1 MKEFNSPSQEEFR
14 QLFDEHWNGLY
25 AFAYNILK
33 NKQSVEDCV
42 QNVFVDFWNR
52 AHQIRILHTKAY
64 LYQSVKNQCAKSLA
78 KQKRFNY
85 AVDLSYLATEP
96 KILLEEKRNSKNE
109 VLKEV
114 YQQISLLPEKCQEVF
129 RYSKIEKKSNK
140 QIASELGIS
149 VSTVEN
155 HMNKA
160 LRLLRNALP
169 NHLYILFVI
178 FF

>member
-1 MKEFNSPSQEEFR
+1 MKETNSLSRQELK

-33 NKQSVEDCV
+33 NKQSAEDSV
-42 QNVFVDFWNR
+42 QNVFVDFWSR
-52 AHQIRILHTKAY
+52 SGQIKILHTKAY
-64 LYQSVKNQCAKSLA
+64 LYQSVKNQCAKSLV
-78 KQKRFNY
+78 KQKRYNY
-85 AVDLSYLATEP
+85 AVDLSNLATEP

-109 VLKEV
+109 LLKEV
-114 YQQISLLPEKCQEVF
+114 YNQVSLLPEKCQQVF

-155 HMNKA
+155 HINKA
-160 LRLLRNALP
+160 LRILRNALP
-169 NHLYILFVI
+169 NHLYIFILF
-178 FF
+178 FL